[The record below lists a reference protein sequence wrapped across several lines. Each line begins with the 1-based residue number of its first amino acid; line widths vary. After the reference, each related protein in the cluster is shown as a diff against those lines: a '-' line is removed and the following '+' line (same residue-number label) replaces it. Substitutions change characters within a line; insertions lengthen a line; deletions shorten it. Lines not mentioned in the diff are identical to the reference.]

1 MESDG
6 RLKVR
11 LAFQRRHRHYCYLNV
26 DFLTVIIVTNVAT
39 CSEYDTY
46 LYPVKRDMIRNGGE
60 NEPESF
66 GQRVRS
72 SRQRLRMPDGRRWT
86 QGDLAKAVGVERNTV
101 SRWENGGMLPKDPAI
116 IAVLAR
122 VLRVSTDWLLGGLG
136 VPHNSN
142 IPNTNAVMELP
153 QQQYGERPSSAEAL
167 PPGASDLVLRYLE
180 RLMSLGCTQ
189 MQVAE
194 AERIMVMLAQHDL
207 SDRPFSQRDSSEVQL
222 DVDAAWDFVVQ
233 VLRRHGIRA

>member
-1 MESDG
+1 
-6 RLKVR
+6 
-11 LAFQRRHRHYCYLNV
+11 
-26 DFLTVIIVTNVAT
+26 
-39 CSEYDTY
+39 
-46 LYPVKRDMIRNGGE
+46 MIRNGGE

-66 GQRVRS
+66 GHRVRA

-136 VPHNSN
+136 IPHHVQGGPESV
-142 IPNTNAVMELP
+142 IMERP
-153 QQQYGERPSSAEAL
+153 RHPYGEKPVTAESL

-180 RLMSLGCTQ
+180 RLMGYGCTQ

-194 AERIMVMLAQHDL
+194 AERLMVQLAQHDL
-207 SDRPFSQRDSSEVQL
+207 SERPFSQRDSAEVQM

-233 VLRRHGIRA
+233 VLRRYGIRA

>member
-1 MESDG
+1 
-6 RLKVR
+6 
-11 LAFQRRHRHYCYLNV
+11 
-26 DFLTVIIVTNVAT
+26 
-39 CSEYDTY
+39 
-46 LYPVKRDMIRNGGE
+46 MIRNGGD

-66 GQRVRS
+66 GNRVRS

-136 VPHNSN
+136 IPHTQTGSETVLER
-142 IPNTNAVMELP
+142 PRYP
-153 QQQYGERPSSAEAL
+153 YGGERFSSAESL

-194 AERIMVMLAQHDL
+194 AERLMVELAQHNL
-207 SDRPFSQRDSSEVQL
+207 SERPFSQRDSSEVQQ

-233 VLRRHGIRA
+233 VLRRYGIRA